1 VLRFVELLRSARV
14 VVWPGAAGLVLALM
28 PVAARSA
35 EVNGDAAQQ
44 PASPMSLQAAQ
55 AAATAPP
62 DTASAEPDSPFYK
75 LDWSLALRGA
85 YINDS
90 STGTRYEALALP
102 SVTLTHT
109 GSDESF
115 HVTADGQLS
124 QTNGGNYN
132 IDQARLSAGSA
143 LQFTEDSTLTSNAS
157 LQMTQED
164 VNSPDVAS
172 DVAAT
177 PVETSGTIDSTFKQK
192 FGRFNVS
199 VSGNAERDIYGPT
212 ALKDGTSE
220 DNTSQNNTQIGGGL
234 RLGFELTPIVEA
246 FTTANVT
253 RTMFDEASPTFGTSL
268 NGNLYTVMAGATAK
282 WDETLTASVSAGVGL
297 EHFDDPTLADVTST
311 LYDANLT
318 YKPTTT
324 LTLNGDLKT
333 TIAPPGPNGSGT
345 AQVGYAATADAT
357 YLVNDWLDWR
367 GSAGW
372 HNTTYADSTST
383 DRGYTLGLGAD
394 YLLNTHAKVTAD
406 YNFEHSEVTP
416 NPPDDTHT
424 VTLGMTFQK

>member
-1 VLRFVELLRSARV
+1 VLRFVELLRSDRV
-14 VVWPGAAGLVLALM
+14 MLWRGAAALLLLTLT
-28 PVAARSA
+28 PVVARAAD
-35 EVNGDAAQQ
+35 VNGDAAQ
-44 PASPMSLQAAQ
+44 PSEPMALPSADAV
-55 AAATAPP
+55 AAALSNTAP
-62 DTASAEPDSPFYK
+62 SEPDSPFYK

-90 STGTRYEALALP
+90 NTGTHYEALTLP
-102 SVTLTHT
+102 SVSLTHT

-115 HVTADGQLS
+115 HATADGQVS
-124 QTNGGNYN
+124 KTDGGGIN

-143 LQFTEDSTLTSNAS
+143 LQFTEDSSLTSNAS
-157 LQMTQED
+157 LSMTQED

-177 PVETSGTIDSTFKQK
+177 PVETSGTIDSTFKQQ

-199 VSGNAERDIYGPT
+199 LSGNAGRDIYGPT
-212 ALKDGTSE
+212 TLRDGTLE
-220 DNTSQNNTQIGGGL
+220 DETSQNNTQIGGGL
-234 RLGFELTPIVEA
+234 RLGFQLTPIVEA

-253 RTMFDEASPTFGTSL
+253 RTLFDQPSSTLGTSL

-282 WDETLTASVSAGVGL
+282 WDETLSASVSAGVGL
-297 EHFDDPTLADVTST
+297 QHFDDPSLADVVAT

-318 YKPTTT
+318 YKPSRT

-333 TIAPPGPNGSGT
+333 TIGAPGPNGSGT
-345 AQVGYAATADAT
+345 AQIGYSATADAT

-372 HNTTYADSTST
+372 HNTSYAGSTST

-394 YLLNTHAKVTAD
+394 YLLNTHAKVSAD

-416 NPPDDTHT
+416 SPPEDTHT